1 MFELFFDVV
10 EVVLVKV
17 GKDIDTGVGLKE
29 DFLLGFRF
37 IFGFGLLTGLDVV
50 EFWRLRG

>member
-17 GKDIDTGVGLKE
+17 GKDIGTGVGLKE

-37 IFGFGLLTGLDVV
+37 VFGFGLLTGLDVV